1 MNTIHGSAR
10 LQDPRP
16 SGRAR
21 RRPRMAR
28 GPPREGVS
36 EMGEAKRRQATTMQ
50 TTQYYDLG
58 ADELRPAKVGGDP
71 EVLIRRMARREFPP
85 VPCDGCVE
93 CCYHTRVEV
102 NPDLERPEDLAYL
115 ATEPDPE
122 GGLRLRKRPDG
133 ACIHLGKSGCS
144 IYDHRLLAC
153 RRYDCRVFTLFG
165 VSDAYSGDHHAPAW
179 AFQPCTPRGA
189 ALLQAYQMAG
199 MWAMAKFK
207 RENRAWTSHELLDA
221 AAEKL
226 PGLLDA
232 CIALSKLSPEE
243 WVEMTG
249 VDLASVTGEQV
260 IEAHKVLA
268 RAFGLLPP
276 ETDII
281 ASEGGG
287 QDG

>member
-1 MNTIHGSAR
+1 MTRGLAW

-21 RRPRMAR
+21 RRPRMTR
-28 GPPREGVS
+28 GPPREDVS
-36 EMGEAKRRQATTMQ
+36 EMGEAKRRQAAAVS

-85 VPCDGCVE
+85 VPCNGCVE

-102 NPDLERPEDLAYL
+102 DPDLERPEDLAWL

-133 ACIHLGKSGCS
+133 ACIHLGSRGCT
-144 IYDHRLLAC
+144 IYEHRPLAC
-153 RRYDCRVFTLFG
+153 RRYDCRVFALFG

-207 RENRAWTSHELLDA
+207 RENREWTSHELLDA

-232 CIALSKLSPEE
+232 FIALSKLSPEE
-243 WVEMTG
+243 WVEITG
-249 VDLASVTGEQV
+249 VNLANVTGQQV

-268 RAFGLLPP
+268 RTFGL
-276 ETDII
+276 
-281 ASEGGG
+281 ASAG
-287 QDG
+287 